1 MDRQVLCIKIAPLDD
16 KIAPPQ
22 NSSPGWQNSS
32 PKKKIYSWKWQNSS
46 PDQDYNCWLCKIAP
60 PNRFLQKMLPIFPL
74 AKNVLSICRQNS
86 PSIESNNNHYTKNI
100 LAILARKC
108 AEIRWLQK
116 IAVIWLQI
124 FEGSYFAKTSPRFQ
138 NSGELFCHFQDLIF
152 FQGSYFAIQGSYFAA
167 QNLTVQTVG
176 CEWRILCH

>member
-1 MDRQVLCIKIAPLDD
+1 
-16 KIAPPQ
+16 
-22 NSSPGWQNSS
+22 
-32 PKKKIYSWKWQNSS
+32 
-46 PDQDYNCWLCKIAP
+46 
-60 PNRFLQKMLPIFPL
+60 MLPIFPL

-152 FQGSYFAIQGSYFAA
+152 FSGELFCHPGELFCGGAILSSRGAILLHRTWRSKRYTWPWTGFSIWY
-167 QNLTVQTVG
+167 LKVQYDPHKLKRKHLHLS
-176 CEWRILCH
+176 ELR

>member
-1 MDRQVLCIKIAPLDD
+1 
-16 KIAPPQ
+16 
-22 NSSPGWQNSS
+22 
-32 PKKKIYSWKWQNSS
+32 
-46 PDQDYNCWLCKIAP
+46 
-60 PNRFLQKMLPIFPL
+60 MLPIFPL

-152 FQGSYFAIQGSYFAA
+152 FSGELFCHPGELFCGGLFCHPGKLFCCTELDGPKSRGLFRTGAMGARHP
-167 QNLTVQTVG
+167 QNL
-176 CEWRILCH
+176 

>member
-1 MDRQVLCIKIAPLDD
+1 
-16 KIAPPQ
+16 
-22 NSSPGWQNSS
+22 
-32 PKKKIYSWKWQNSS
+32 
-46 PDQDYNCWLCKIAP
+46 
-60 PNRFLQKMLPIFPL
+60 MLPIFPL

-152 FQGSYFAIQGSYFAA
+152 FQGSYFAIQGSYFAGGLFCHPGELFCCTELDGPNDR
-167 QNLTVQTVG
+167 QGGHILKGRVG
-176 CEWRILCH
+176 NCLPNFCWS

>member
-1 MDRQVLCIKIAPLDD
+1 
-16 KIAPPQ
+16 
-22 NSSPGWQNSS
+22 
-32 PKKKIYSWKWQNSS
+32 
-46 PDQDYNCWLCKIAP
+46 
-60 PNRFLQKMLPIFPL
+60 MLPIFPL

-152 FQGSYFAIQGSYFAA
+152 FSGELFCHPGELFCGGLFCHPGELFCCTDLDGPNGMRPKRGCAA
-167 QNLTVQTVG
+167 SEVLSAGMPLRSLKYVSLV
-176 CEWRILCH
+176 

>member
-1 MDRQVLCIKIAPLDD
+1 
-16 KIAPPQ
+16 
-22 NSSPGWQNSS
+22 
-32 PKKKIYSWKWQNSS
+32 
-46 PDQDYNCWLCKIAP
+46 
-60 PNRFLQKMLPIFPL
+60 MLPIFPL

-152 FQGSYFAIQGSYFAA
+152 FSGELFCHPGELFCGGAILPSRGAI
-167 QNLTVQTVG
+167 LLHRT
-176 CEWRILCH
+176 WRSKRYVFEPKCRFPNESQKVKKIRTLICFIWELYNFG

>member
-1 MDRQVLCIKIAPLDD
+1 
-16 KIAPPQ
+16 
-22 NSSPGWQNSS
+22 
-32 PKKKIYSWKWQNSS
+32 
-46 PDQDYNCWLCKIAP
+46 
-60 PNRFLQKMLPIFPL
+60 MLRIFPL

-152 FQGSYFAIQGSYFAA
+152 FQGSYFAIQGSYFAGGLFCHPGELFCCTELDGPNGRYITILVFLSCLSA
-167 QNLTVQTVG
+167 ETLTGLT
-176 CEWRILCH
+176 EI

>member
-1 MDRQVLCIKIAPLDD
+1 
-16 KIAPPQ
+16 
-22 NSSPGWQNSS
+22 
-32 PKKKIYSWKWQNSS
+32 
-46 PDQDYNCWLCKIAP
+46 
-60 PNRFLQKMLPIFPL
+60 MLPIFPL

-152 FQGSYFAIQGSYFAA
+152 DREYDSRGPRNTNDGSGTQPLKIK
-167 QNLTVQTVG
+167 
-176 CEWRILCH
+176 EIL

>member
-1 MDRQVLCIKIAPLDD
+1 
-16 KIAPPQ
+16 
-22 NSSPGWQNSS
+22 
-32 PKKKIYSWKWQNSS
+32 
-46 PDQDYNCWLCKIAP
+46 
-60 PNRFLQKMLPIFPL
+60 MLPIFPL

-152 FQGSYFAIQGSYFAA
+152 FSGELFCHPGELFCGGAILSSRGAI
-167 QNLTVQTVG
+167 LLHRT
-176 CEWRILCH
+176 WRSKRYIHLHSGHLILALLGFQFLDFWLKPFVDPMPVELWESAIYQKFCLSKLVWLQK

>member
-1 MDRQVLCIKIAPLDD
+1 
-16 KIAPPQ
+16 
-22 NSSPGWQNSS
+22 
-32 PKKKIYSWKWQNSS
+32 
-46 PDQDYNCWLCKIAP
+46 
-60 PNRFLQKMLPIFPL
+60 MLPIFPL

-152 FQGSYFAIQGSYFAA
+152 FFRGAILPSRGAILRGGYFVIQGSYFAA
-167 QNLTVQTVG
+167 QNLTVQTVCIRG
-176 CEWRILCH
+176 DFSSMFDVKIPL

>member
-1 MDRQVLCIKIAPLDD
+1 
-16 KIAPPQ
+16 
-22 NSSPGWQNSS
+22 
-32 PKKKIYSWKWQNSS
+32 
-46 PDQDYNCWLCKIAP
+46 
-60 PNRFLQKMLPIFPL
+60 MLPIFPL

-152 FQGSYFAIQGSYFAA
+152 FQGSYFAIQGSYFAGGA
-167 QNLTVQTVG
+167 ILPSRGAILLHRTWRSKWYFKLKLPLGPLSSVQQNSPWQTSSPEFQNSPFGFNVTG
-176 CEWRILCH
+176 AIL